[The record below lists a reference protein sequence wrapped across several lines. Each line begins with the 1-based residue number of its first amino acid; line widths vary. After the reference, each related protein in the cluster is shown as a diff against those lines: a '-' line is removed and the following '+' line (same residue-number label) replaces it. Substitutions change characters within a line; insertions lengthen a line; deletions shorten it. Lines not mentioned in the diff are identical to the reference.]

1 MKKPGKSLD
10 QALLR
15 AQVNK
20 KAQTFAHKR
29 LAKDLEE
36 IENEKIPTIGVVAR
50 PL

>member
-1 MKKPGKSLD
+1 MKKAGRSMD

-15 AQVNK
+15 AQLNK

-36 IENEKIPTIGVVAR
+36 I
-50 PL
+50 